1 VQLLVQ
7 SHYTAHPIVFFHGV
21 ETMVVVRA
29 FQTQAWL
36 MRRVVQREAVVEKV
50 AMTMSEVK

>member
-1 VQLLVQ
+1 MQLLVQ